1 MSPSEVIIEVYI
13 MPEYVSAGAFFSFS
27 LKTLFLYHR
36 GGGKS
41 LQTVSF
47 VSSRPGYTAWLLCAL
62 TVGER
67 EEAGSGVSISS
78 RFLFA
83 PPQAPFTTGVLPAK
97 ASLSHPKPGPK
108 GSSFSLLMDE
118 GII

>member
-1 MSPSEVIIEVYI
+1 MHHLVLR
-13 MPEYVSAGAFFSFS
+13 FSFS
-27 LKTLFLYHR
+27 LKTLFLCLR
-36 GGGKS
+36 GGGES
-41 LQTVSF
+41 LQTLSF

-62 TVGER
+62 TVGEQ
-67 EEAGSGVSISS
+67 EEAGSGVSISN

-83 PPQAPFTTGVLPAK
+83 TPRALFTTGVLSAK

-108 GSSFSLLMDE
+108 GFPFSLLMDE